1 MMIEEDILPRELTNN
16 IPRRGK
22 WTAEE
27 ERYTEKII
35 CKKYLAASFQTCHL
49 YRADTYINPLLF
61 FDQVILST
69 VLWTFLVSAS
79 L

>member
-35 CKKYLAASFQTCHL
+35 CKRYLAASLTSSL
-49 YRADTYINPLLF
+49 PPYRTDTYSIHF
-61 FDQVILST
+61 Y
-69 VLWTFLVSAS
+69 FLIR
-79 L
+79 